1 MGFRSDNEQGDT
13 MKLREV
19 EIENFKGIQSANFTV
34 GDGGSLFVG
43 KSKSGKTSMAD
54 AVHAALKSKGFG
66 PECICDDADRWRV
79 LLKFDTATVQTIVRR
94 SGTKDVK
101 VDGLGLGSPQAKL
114 DAIFPDLIDPWKLAQ
129 DEPAARRRKVLAA
142 MPATATA
149 ADMKL
154 WTGDDW
160 TPADGKHG
168 LEVVKDA
175 RDHYYALR
183 TQANKAAELA
193 EQAHRQ
199 ANAEAERLVA
209 LDTLEKGAMVP
220 LPGEE
225 DAPVRAAEAARKQLD
240 QRKADAEA
248 MAIRTRGTRIRID
261 ELRAEADDEDASG
274 HAPMSAAHIEG
285 IKATLVDA
293 MKLVAKLQAKLA
305 DAKRAEN
312 LAEEAL
318 ATAEHTNRKHAESDA
333 KAMALRGQAAD
344 LESTLAEAAIVAPE
358 PEEFDAA
365 DLAIAA
371 ANLNAAKIRAARKA
385 HDAIVDAADKGDE
398 ATAAKAE
405 AKRLDDIVKRLD
417 NDAPAELAKRANL
430 IPGLT
435 FIDDDLAL
443 DGKVFKVLCGSEKTE
458 LCVDLVKRIAPEA
471 KLLRIDRLE
480 GMDPDMREGF
490 IKHAK
495 TGGWQILG
503 TVVER
508 GEMKIVTIDA
518 DGEQADAPVTEIKTA
533 KGKRVKVIMPEGEG
547 K

>member
-1 MGFRSDNEQGDT
+1 
-13 MKLREV
+13 MKLQEV
-19 EIENFKGIQSANFTV
+19 EIENFKGIQSAKFSV
-34 GDGGSLFVG
+34 GAGGSLFVG

-54 AVHAALKSKGFG
+54 AVVAAVRSKGFG
-66 PECICDDADRWRV
+66 AECITDDADRWRV

-154 WTGDDW
+154 WTGEDW
-160 TPADGKHG
+160 TPAEGKHG

-175 RDHYYALR
+175 RDHYYTMR
-183 TQANKAAELA
+183 TQANKAADLA
-193 EQAHRQ
+193 EQAHKQ
-199 ANAEAERLVA
+199 ANAEAERLA
-209 LDTLEKGAMVP
+209 AMDTLEKGTIVP

-240 QRKADAEA
+240 QRKDDAEA
-248 MAIRTRGTRIRID
+248 MAKRTQGTRARIVELRTESD
-261 ELRAEADDEDASG
+261 ELVANPSAVRDVQKIACVFAEVEEAQEDFERARLRLEAKKSELKKLEDSDKIAKRLLDQAELCHIQADD
-274 HAPMSAAHIEG
+274 
-285 IKATLVDA
+285 L
-293 MKLVAKLQAKLA
+293 
-305 DAKRAEN
+305 
-312 LAEEAL
+312 EA
-318 ATAEHTNRKHAESDA
+318 
-333 KAMALRGQAAD
+333 
-344 LESTLAEAAIVAPE
+344 TLAEASIVVPSH
-358 PEEFDAA
+358 EEFEVA
-365 DLAIAA
+365 DLVIAT
-371 ANLNAAKIRAARKA
+371 ANINAAKIRAARNA
-385 HDAIVDAADKGDE
+385 HDATVDAADKGDK
-398 ATAAKAE
+398 ATAATAE

-435 FIDDDLAL
+435 FIDDDIAL
-443 DGKVFKVLCGSEKTE
+443 DGKVFKVLCESEKTK

-518 DGEQADAPVTEIKTA
+518 DGEQTDAPVTEIKTA
-533 KGKRVKVIMPEGEG
+533 TGKRVKVIMPEGEG

>member
-1 MGFRSDNEQGDT
+1 MRNRNENDQGDT
-13 MKLREV
+13 MKLQEV
-19 EIENFKGIQSANFTV
+19 EIENFKGIQSAKFSV

-54 AVHAALKSKGFG
+54 AVVAAVRSKGYG
-66 PECICDDADRWRV
+66 AECICDDAKQWRV
-79 LLKFDTATVQTIVRR
+79 LLKFDTATVQTTVRR
-94 SGTKDVK
+94 SGSKDVK
-101 VDGLGLGSPQAKL
+101 VDGLGIGSPQAKL

-142 MPATATA
+142 MPATVTA
-149 ADMKL
+149 EDMKL
-154 WTGDDW
+154 WTGDNL
-160 TPADGKHG
+160 TPSEGKHG
-168 LEVVKDA
+168 LEVVKEA

-193 EQAHRQ
+193 EQAHKQ
-199 ANAEAERLVA
+199 ANAEAERLASSDHV
-209 LDTLEKGAMVP
+209 GVVVP

-225 DAPVRAAEAARKQLD
+225 DAPVRDAESARKQLD

-248 MAIRTRGTRIRID
+248 MAVRTQGTRDRIA
-261 ELRAEADDEDASG
+261 ELRAERDDIMARPGAVRDAQTIACVRAELEEAQGDLERARLRVEAKKSVLEQLEAADRE
-274 HAPMSAAHIEG
+274 
-285 IKATLVDA
+285 
-293 MKLVAKLQAKLA
+293 
-305 DAKRAEN
+305 AKRLLDQAE
-312 LAEEAL
+312 LCHIQADELEA
-318 ATAEHTNRKHAESDA
+318 
-333 KAMALRGQAAD
+333 
-344 LESTLAEAAIVAPE
+344 TLAEASIAIPS
-358 PEEFDAA
+358 PEEFEVA

-385 HDAIVDAADKGDE
+385 HDALVDASDKGDK
-398 ATAAKAE
+398 ATEAKAE

-430 IPGLT
+430 IEGLT
-435 FIDDDLAL
+435 FIDDDIAL
-443 DGKVFKVLCGSEKTE
+443 DGKVFKVLCESEKTE

-495 TGGWQILG
+495 TGGWQIIG

-508 GEMKIVTIDA
+508 GDMKIVTIDA
-518 DGEQADAPVTEIKTA
+518 DGECEDAPVTEIKTA
-533 KGKRVKVIMPEGEG
+533 KKTSRGKVVIPAAE
-547 K
+547 